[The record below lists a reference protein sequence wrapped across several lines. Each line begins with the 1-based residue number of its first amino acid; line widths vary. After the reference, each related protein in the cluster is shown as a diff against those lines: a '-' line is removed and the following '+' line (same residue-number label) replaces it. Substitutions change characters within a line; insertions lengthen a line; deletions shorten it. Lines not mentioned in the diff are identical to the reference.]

1 MEMETLRA
9 EVVFVRHVV
18 GDRDALECM
27 SSIECFL
34 NTVEEGSSSVQERE

>member
-18 GDRDALECM
+18 GDRDDLECV
-27 SSIECFL
+27 SSIEGFL
-34 NTVEEGSSSVQERE
+34 NAMEEGSSSVQERE